1 MPDRFDRRHNA
12 RSRTEGFRSE
22 ARKDRDKILYSI
34 EFQRLSG
41 VTQVVSPTERF
52 PVHNR
57 LTHSLKVSQVGR
69 SIAEKL
75 LHDSTGND
83 LLTHYLD
90 PDVVEAACLA
100 HDIGHP
106 PFGHNTERELN
117 DLVWN
122 SAIPVKER
130 EGFEGNAQSFRVV
143 TKLSVSRHRQAF
155 SGLNL
160 TRATLAAIL
169 KYPQPQHGPTGER
182 NAKWG
187 YYASEVEDFTYA
199 AELLRP
205 ESPPS
210 RTIEA
215 DIMDCADDIT
225 YGVHDIEDFF
235 RIGIL
240 PTEVFDSDSG
250 ERARFC
256 EHLQRES
263 GRSRDDIEAGLA
275 PLGLLFDRY
284 QGREVDIAQLSEFRS
299 ASIDRLISALRV
311 AWGNDSPYLDI
322 PNDTQIEISVLK
334 GLTRQYVIQRASVQ
348 AQRFGQRRMVRMLY
362 EIFVAAAI
370 SRRDPSD
377 QLQIFPALF
386 RDRILALDQPSDHL
400 QQVKRYVADF
410 IASMT
415 EPQLLDTFAKLTG
428 QTQGSAFEPT
438 A

>member
-1 MPDRFDRRHNA
+1 MCDRFSRRHGNA
-12 RSRTEGFRSE
+12 SPSIGFRTE
-22 ARKDRDKILYSI
+22 ARKDRDKILYSV

-75 LHDSTGND
+75 LYEASPND
-83 LLTHYLD
+83 PLREFLD

-117 DLVWN
+117 ELIWN
-122 SAIPVKER
+122 SPVPTKHR

-143 TKLSVSRHRQAF
+143 TKLCISRHRQTF

-160 TRATLAAIL
+160 TRATLAAML
-169 KYPQPQHGPTGER
+169 KYPWGQYSADGER

-187 YYASEVEDFTYA
+187 FYSSEEDDFRYA
-199 AELLRP
+199 AELFG
-205 ESPPS
+205 SDDPPL

-225 YGVHDIEDFF
+225 YGVHDVEDFF

-240 PTEVFDSDSG
+240 PSEVFDSSSG
-250 ERARFC
+250 ECARFC
-256 EHLQRES
+256 EQLQQES
-263 GRSRDDIEAGLA
+263 GFGRDDIEAGLA

-284 QGREVDIAQLSEFRS
+284 RGREVDIAQLSEFRS

-311 AWGNDSPYLDI
+311 GWRDDSPYLEI
-322 PNDTQIEISVLK
+322 PADTKIEIGVLK
-334 GLTRQYVIQRASVQ
+334 GLTRQYVIHRASVQ
-348 AQRFGQRRMVRMLY
+348 AQRFGQRRMVRTLFG
-362 EIFVAAAI
+362 IFVDAAI
-370 SRRDPSD
+370 SRRSTAER
-377 QLQIFPALF
+377 LRIFPELYK
-386 RDRILALDQPSDHL
+386 DRIRALGEPSEHL
-400 QQVKRYVADF
+400 PLIKRYVSDF

-415 EPQLLDTFAKLTG
+415 EPQLTDMFAKLTG
-428 QTQGSAFEPT
+428 QSAGSVIEPI